1 MSTAPRLAAP
11 EPTFAELFTPKL
23 ITVLREGYDA
33 KKFRADAVAGLTV
46 AVFGASMSIAT
57 ALEQIGRFPK
67 AVVLDLSAVP
77 LADSTAASSLR
88 AFADRAR
95 RHEADVFIA
104 GASPNVRHVL
114 VRLGLRPPLV
124 RYAPS
129 VADARMAARHPAEME
144 T

>member
-23 ITVLREGYDA
+23 VTVLREGYGA
-33 KKFRADAVAGLTV
+33 RQFRADAVAGLTV
-46 AVFGASMSIAT
+46 AIVALPLLSEGGGARP
-57 ALEQIGRFPK
+57 LGR
-67 AVVLDLSAVP
+67 A

-95 RHEADVFIA
+95 RHHANVFIA
-104 GASPNVRHVL
+104 GASPHVRHVL
-114 VRLGLRPPLV
+114 VRTGLKPPLA

-129 VADARMAARHPAEME
+129 VADARMAARHREEVEA
-144 T
+144 